1 MKLTQRHLQA
11 IYSMLAA
18 MPPFDRYKLPSDARV
33 QFKINR
39 SAMTKGTYEPD
50 PHTITVSRDEHS
62 DYQDVVHT
70 VAHELTHLALE
81 VAGKRDHA
89 NHCAEFNA
97 LAAEVCTKWNW
108 DFKTF

>member
-18 MPPFDRYKLPSDARV
+18 MPPFDRYHLPSDAV
-33 QFKINR
+33 IQFKVNR
-39 SAMTKGTYEPD
+39 SAMAKGTYEPD
-50 PHTITVSRDEHS
+50 PHTITVSKPEHA

-70 VAHELTHLALE
+70 VAHEMCHLALE
-81 VAGKRDHA
+81 RRGERTHADHCSA
-89 NHCAEFNA
+89 FNA
-97 LAAEVCTKWNW
+97 LGAEVCNLWNW